1 MKLTAVQS
9 EVCTLSA
16 QAVENTMK
24 NSTVGPR
31 VGAMDSAV
39 VYEAG
44 AGVSVATCGFMG
56 FQAVCAFVF
65 GEVAL
70 STPSVA
76 VGI

>member
-1 MKLTAVQS
+1 MTAVQS

-16 QAVENTMK
+16 QAVENVLK
-24 NSTVGPR
+24 NTTAGTR
-31 VGAMDSAV
+31 VGAADAAV
-39 VYEAG
+39 IYGAG
-44 AGVSVATCGFMG
+44 AGVSVATCGFFG